1 MFVTVRNGPDDA
13 PQPMAVPLS
22 HFSAPPGMAVAQHG
36 PARRVVVAQPPFAT
50 QAAYANPNDTMKTL
64 DERFRALSAQRSQ
77 SVRRAEAKARQAEA
91 RQSALAAQRKVSS
104 AAAPSAPPSASARA
118 GGKQTGGG
126 GSTRPSSTA
135 ANGSKSRSKPAA
147 ATSSAKK
154 PAAAAAVPAT
164 PPIQS
169 RLTFPGGAGA
179 VKGKAGAAG
188 GATGAGSLRG
198 GGGVRAGGEQRELAG
213 GELFAGR
220 RGGAVVAAA
229 GVRTRATAARTAF
242 GATMFGLG
250 PRGGRLLSMSTDA
263 AAAKPD
269 EVTVGTTAGDESA
282 PLKKSRKILVAVDP
296 SDESSYA
303 LKWAL
308 ENVIQAE
315 DKVHLLHAQPY
326 PKVYAGPAGP
336 GLVPRVFQ
344 TWQSLEDGTP
354 VVHARC
360 ARFCVP
366 SEVVE
371 TMKKQYSRFYV
382 PPEVVETMKKQEE
395 AVSRQVLRAAKAMCE
410 QFKVSA
416 EADVIEGEPRE
427 SICDCRGAAGRAA
440 AWAFLGSVSDYCVDT
455 AACPNLPFPLPF
467 PPPSPLPPLPPHTR
481 AFLVQ

>member
-1 MFVTVRNGPDDA
+1 MFVTVRNGPDNT

-36 PARRVVVAQPPFAT
+36 PERRVVVAQPPFAT
-50 QAAYANPNDTMKTL
+50 QAAYANPNDTTKTL

-104 AAAPSAPPSASARA
+104 AASPSAPPSASARA
-118 GGKQTGGG
+118 GGNQTGGG

-154 PAAAAAVPAT
+154 PAAAAAAPAT

-169 RLTFPGGAGA
+169 RLIFPGGAGA
-179 VKGKAGAAG
+179 AKGKAGAAA
-188 GATGAGSLRG
+188 GATGAGSVHSRLTFPGNQGVQVPPNLRFAVGSGGAVAGRGRGARGRGAAGVGRG
-198 GGGVRAGGEQRELAG
+198 GIV
-213 GELFAGR
+213 AGR
-220 RGGAVVAAA
+220 RGGAVVSAA
-229 GVRTRATAARTAF
+229 GVRTRAAAARTAF
-242 GATMFGLG
+242 GATMS
-250 PRGGRLLSMSTDA
+250 LLSMSTDA

-269 EVTVGTTAGDESA
+269 EVTVGTTAGDEIA

-336 GLVPRVFQ
+336 
-344 TWQSLEDGTP
+344 
-354 VVHARC
+354 
-360 ARFCVP
+360 ARFGAAGAG
-366 SEVVE
+366 
-371 TMKKQYSRFYV
+371 FYV

-427 SICDCRGAAGRAA
+427 SICDAVEQLGVQLLVIGSHGYGTVKR
-440 AWAFLGSVSDYCVDT
+440 AFLGSVSDYCVHH
-455 AACPNLPFPLPF
+455 AACPVVVV
-467 PPPSPLPPLPPHTR
+467 R
-481 AFLVQ
+481 KV

>member
-188 GATGAGSLRG
+188 GATGAGSVHSRLTFPGNQGVQVPPNLRFAVGSGGAVAGRGRGARGRGAAGVGRG
-198 GGGVRAGGEQRELAG
+198 GIV
-213 GELFAGR
+213 AGR

-250 PRGGRLLSMSTDA
+250 PR
-263 AAAKPD
+263 
-269 EVTVGTTAGDESA
+269 
-282 PLKKSRKILVAVDP
+282 
-296 SDESSYA
+296 
-303 LKWAL
+303 
-308 ENVIQAE
+308 
-315 DKVHLLHAQPY
+315 
-326 PKVYAGPAGP
+326 

-371 TMKKQYSRFYV
+371 TMKKQYSRFYVFREVVETMKKQEEAVTRFGAAGAGFYV

-427 SICDCRGAAGRAA
+427 SICDAVEQLGVQLLVIGSHGYGTVKR
-440 AWAFLGSVSDYCVDT
+440 AFLGSVSDYCVHH
-455 AACPNLPFPLPF
+455 AACPVVVV
-467 PPPSPLPPLPPHTR
+467 R
-481 AFLVQ
+481 KV